1 MEEQPT
7 NTTDGENAPAQSIFD
22 QAQAIANDTQ
32 ETLPQPPEPIV
43 INPEDFGIDL
53 TDHNP
58 EAQAIKQ
65 DQKKDGV
72 APLEERPHPHTR
84 IQNPNILQD
93 PVGDAVRDLD
103 PFSDNFDIGKVEV
116 TARER
121 DQFVRAALHDT
132 EMIFDIYLEGI
143 DAYVK
148 VAIPTES
155 FTALTGNMLEVWDS
169 KGVADARSNVS
180 WLLTFQ
186 QMHAWYQI
194 REFAGLETQWA
205 SFFDDGVPK
214 ISAIRKHLEDPENLD
229 AVVNMNSARWRMMV
243 NAMAL
248 AEYKYKMCLDAW
260 RTRAFFAKADTD

>member
-1 MEEQPT
+1 MEEQQT
-7 NTTDGENAPAQSIFD
+7 NTTADETAPVRSIFD

-32 ETLPQPPEPIV
+32 ETPPQLPEQIV
-43 INPEDFGIDL
+43 VNPEDFGIDL

-58 EAQAIKQ
+58 EARAIQQ

-72 APLEERPHPHTR
+72 NALEERPHPHTR

-103 PFSDNFDIGKVEV
+103 PFSDKFDIGKVEV

-132 EMIFDIYLEGI
+132 EMIFDIHLEGL
-143 DAYVK
+143 DVNVK

-155 FTALTGNMLEVWDS
+155 FTALTGNMLEVWDA
-169 KGVADARSNVS
+169 KGAADARSNVS

-194 REFAGLETQWA
+194 REFAGFETPWA

-214 ISAIRKHLEDPENLD
+214 ISAIRKHLENPENLD
-229 AVVNMNSARWRMMV
+229 DVINMNSARWRMMV

-260 RTRAFFAKADTD
+260 RTRAFFEKADTD

>member
-7 NTTDGENAPAQSIFD
+7 NTTVDENAPVQSIFD

-32 ETLPQPPEPIV
+32 ETLPQPPEQIV

-58 EAQAIKQ
+58 EAQAIRQ
-65 DQKKDGV
+65 EQKKDGV
-72 APLEERPHPHTR
+72 SALEERPHPHTR

-93 PVGDAVRDLD
+93 PVGDAVRDID
-103 PFSDNFDIGKVEV
+103 PFSDNFEIGKVEV

-121 DQFVRAALHDT
+121 DQFVRSALHDT

-143 DAYVK
+143 DAHVK
-148 VAIPTES
+148 VAVPTEA
-155 FTALTGNMLEVWDS
+155 FTALTGNMLEVWDA
-169 KGVADARSNVS
+169 KGAADARSNVS

-194 REFAGLETQWA
+194 REFAGIETSWA

-214 ISAIRKHLEDPENLD
+214 VSAIRKHLENPENLD
-229 AVVNMNSARWRMMV
+229 DVVNMNSARWRMMV

>member
-1 MEEQPT
+1 MDTQPT
-7 NTTDGENAPAQSIFD
+7 NTVADDTAPTQSIFD
-22 QAQAIANDTQ
+22 QAQAIANDDQ
-32 ETLPQPPEPIV
+32 ETLPPPPTQITV
-43 INPEDFGIDL
+43 NPEDYGIDL

-58 EAQAIKQ
+58 EAEAIKTEA
-65 DQKKDGV
+65 KKDGIS
-72 APLEERPHPHTR
+72 AIEEREHPHTR

-93 PVGDAVRDLD
+93 PVGDAVRDID

-132 EMIFDIYLEGI
+132 EMIFEIYLEGI
-143 DAYVK
+143 DAMVK

-155 FTALTGNMLEVWDS
+155 FTALTGNMLEVWDK

-194 REFAGLETQWA
+194 REFAGFETSWSQ
-205 SFFDDGVPK
+205 FFDDGVPK

-229 AVVNMNSARWRMMV
+229 EVVNMNSARWRMMV

-260 RTRAFFAKADTD
+260 RTRAFFAKVDTA